1 MLKCPGCNKRVMGQ
15 DLVTGVCSHC
25 GKNLAGTG
33 DSSMTFEKR
42 SGDPTSDTIDPFTVS
57 GVAAASEAGSAQTF
71 ISDEIPEDA
80 QESLRNA
87 ARGESPHPRE
97 AAGSEQTFLSDYS
110 PDESVAGPGPASGS
124 EQTFLSDEF
133 VDSSMDSAP
142 SPFVTASSSHQIQ
155 KPDTGFDSGVSDAD
169 DNASAQTFVSDDFG
183 DDPSATMASDS
194 GLDDSVGDADKTMV
208 SDSFPAVEVQDGSD
222 KTMVSDSFP
231 AVEAQ
236 DGSDKTMVSDD
247 FASVDDVEANM
258 KTYVG
263 DSFDAD
269 ASADAGADRTLVSD
283 NVPESLLKTMESV
296 WGGESEQQGVRPD
309 MTLKAKEARHVKA
322 PKQTLV
328 IKTKSLVESKDLANV
343 IYGGNEPEYELIK
356 VLGEGGMGVVYDAR
370 QTSIDRSVALKM
382 IKGAAATN
390 DKQKAKFLA
399 EVVVTGDLDHP
410 NIVPIYDVGANP
422 QGNLFYAM
430 KKVQGTPWL
439 KVVGKKT
446 LAENLDILMRT
457 ADAIGFAHARGIVH
471 RDLKP
476 ENIMLGEFGEV
487 LVMDWGLAHPLKG
500 FRKSRSITDT
510 ASMGGTPAYMAPE
523 MATGPIDKI
532 CPGSDIYLL
541 GAILYEIL
549 TGTPPHVAKN
559 AMKCLMAAAR
569 NEIAPTDKTGE
580 LVDIALKAMATDPKD
595 RYQDVKELQAAI
607 RDYQSHLESILLSTR
622 AEDDL
627 KEAQQTDDYQHYSRA
642 LFGFQ
647 EAYDLWSGNKRAAT
661 GVSEAKLAYAS
672 SAKRKGD
679 FDLGLSL
686 LDEGNPDHATLRK
699 ELVEA
704 QEDRVARQKRLVFLK
719 RAAMGLVAAVLV
731 IVTGAAAWIRT
742 EQQKAL
748 AEAIRATNAEKLAVA
763 EAERATNAEKVA
775 LNEKSKAEAA
785 AEEEKKAKIIAIAA
799 EKEAVKQREAADAQR
814 KIAVAERLKAESAAE
829 EERKA
834 KLAAEES
841 QKKEEKAKIAAIAAE
856 KEAVAQREKAE
867 LAKQK
872 EEYEAYISK
881 IGLAAS
887 QIDKNAFDAAREVLE
902 TCKPELRNWE
912 WGRLMHLCSQFKRT
926 FDAKSPLD
934 ALAITKDGKLFATG
948 GWDGAARI
956 WDRESG
962 KVLKTLQHGGEY
974 VHAVAFSPDGRFLAT
989 GGNDAA
995 GFIQL
1000 WDLATGLR
1008 IKVLN
1013 GHEDAVLSVAYSKD
1027 GTRLLT
1033 SSYDKTARL
1042 WDVSTGKEIRKFA
1055 GHTWWVWS
1063 AALSPDERRI
1073 VTAGQDGTAI
1083 VWDAVSDKRT
1093 PAFMGHHGPVF
1104 SVAFSPDGKQVVSA
1118 GYDRRVL
1125 AWNPDDVKPFDYKNL
1140 AEGSVVPPANFRA
1153 FDGHADPVR
1162 SVGFSPDGSLLISSS
1177 QDNTVRV
1184 WDFEATQTLKTF
1196 RGHGGRVQA
1205 AAFLSDGKRILSA
1218 SHDNTVREWSIAGYE
1233 EIRTLKGRV
1242 LDGHADAVL
1251 AAAYSQDQ
1259 KQVIT
1264 ASRDRTARTWDAR
1277 TGEPGLTFAEGH
1289 AYLASTAV
1297 FFPGG
1302 RRLLTAAVDNTA
1314 RIWDVG
1320 TGGQLLRL
1328 DRSGRSAAAT
1338 LSHHAKWIATGGDDK
1353 SAQLWDAATGQ
1364 RLKKFEAHLAEVTA
1378 VAFSPD
1384 DRMLATGDTK
1394 GHVKLWNIEEGRVG
1408 AKLDGHSRRISA
1420 ISFSSDGSRVLSA
1433 SGDNTVGQWDVATGK
1448 ELTKLILK
1456 HPDSILTMQPIPG
1469 GNSVITSCA
1478 DHKLRVWSPDEA
1490 KVVQT
1495 IGPFEGDVFSLSVSS
1510 DGTRLLTAN
1519 SEERTVR
1526 LWDLASGREVQ
1537 SPQPSGKLGPLV
1549 DLKLHGGLLWST
1561 AFLPGTDDVLTVGGS
1576 DARLWDVKT
1585 GREKMSFSPHG
1596 AVASARF
1603 STNGDLIVTGS
1614 WDNSA
1619 KIWNAKTGRVIR
1631 KLEGGHTSFVNTA
1644 VFSPDGRF
1652 VLTASDDGT
1661 AKLWNIETGEVTKS
1675 LEGHKDRVRSATFSP
1690 KGDFIVT
1697 TSSDATARL
1706 WKADS
1711 GDFIREYKGHE
1722 YAVLCAE
1729 FSKDGRLLVT
1739 GSEDRTSRVWNVET
1753 AESLLELS
1761 GHTASVTSVGFSPD
1775 MARIITGSQDQAAK
1789 LWDAKASDTKK
1800 GKEIL
1805 TLSHHTEDVTSVT
1818 FSPDGRQVLTGS
1830 RDGTAVIWLSQEWT
1844 NKAGVAVRNER
1855 APDLKPIVR

>member
-1 MLKCPGCNKRVMGQ
+1 MLKCPACHKRVMGQ

-25 GKNLAGTG
+25 GKNLGGSG
-33 DSSMTFEKR
+33 DSSLLFERR
-42 SGDPTSDTIDPFTVS
+42 SGDPSSDTIDPFTVS
-57 GVAAASEAGSAQTF
+57 GAAAAEASKAGSAQTF
-71 ISDEIPEDA
+71 ISDEIPENA
-80 QESLRNA
+80 QASL
-87 ARGESPHPRE
+87 RE
-97 AAGSEQTFLSDYS
+97 AARSQL
-110 PDESVAGPGPASGS
+110 PQPPAASGS
-124 EQTFLSDEF
+124 EQTFLSDYTPDDSAPRPGTGSGSEQTFLSDDF
-133 VDSSMDSAP
+133 VDSSVDSGE
-142 SPFVTASSSHQIQ
+142 SPFATASSSHQLQ
-155 KPDTGFDSGVSDAD
+155 QPDTGFDSRSSDSD
-169 DNASAQTFVSDDFG
+169 ENASAQTFVSDEFSE
-183 DDPSATMASDS
+183 DPSSTMASDS
-194 GLDDSVGDADKTMV
+194 GPDADEDDADQTMA
-208 SDSFPAVEVQDGSD
+208 SDNFPSVEEPGGSD
-222 KTMVSDSFP
+222 KTMVSDEF
-231 AVEAQ
+231 AAA
-236 DGSDKTMVSDD
+236 DD
-247 FASVDDVEANM
+247 AEANM

-263 DSFDAD
+263 DSFDTD
-269 ASADAGADRTLVSD
+269 AAADAGADKTFVSED
-283 NVPESLLKTMESV
+283 VPESLLKTMESV
-296 WGGESEQQGVRPD
+296 WGGESEQEGARPD

-328 IKTKSLVESKDLANV
+328 IKTKSLVESKDMGSV
-343 IYGGNEPEYELIK
+343 VYGGNDPEYELIK
-356 VLGEGGMGVVYDAR
+356 VLGEGGMGIVYDAR
-370 QTSIDRSVALKM
+370 QTSIDRNVALKM

-410 NIVPIYDVGANP
+410 NIVPIYDVGANA
-422 QGNLFYAM
+422 QGNLFYSM

-439 KVVGKKT
+439 KVIDQKS

-457 ADAIGFAHARGIVH
+457 GDAIGFAHARGIVH

-532 CPGSDIYLL
+532 SPASDIYLL

-549 TGTPPHVAKN
+549 TGNPPHVAKN

-580 LVDIALKAMATDPKD
+580 LIEIALKSMATEPKD
-595 RYQDVKELQAAI
+595 RYQDVKGLQAAI
-607 RDYQSHLESILLSTR
+607 RDYQSHSESILLSSR

-627 KEAQQTDDYQHYSRA
+627 KEARQTDDYQHYSRA
-642 LFGFQ
+642 LFGLQ
-647 EAYDLWSGNKRAAT
+647 EAHELWSGNKRAAV
-661 GVSEAKLAYAS
+661 GISEAKLAYAG

-686 LDEGNPDHATLRK
+686 LDEANPDHAILRK
-699 ELVEA
+699 ELVES
-704 QEDRVARQKRLVFLK
+704 QNDRVARQKRLVVLK

-742 EQQKAL
+742 EQQKAV
-748 AEAIRATNAEKLAVA
+748 AEAVRATNAEQ
-763 EAERATNAEKVA
+763 VA

-785 AEEEKKAKIIAIAA
+785 AEEEKKAKIVAIAA

-814 KIAVAERLKAESAAE
+814 QIAVAERMKAEAAAE

-841 QKKEEKAKIAAIAAE
+841 QKKEEKAKFAAIEAE

-867 LAKQK
+867 LAKEK
-872 EEYEAYISK
+872 EEYESYISK

-887 QIDKNAFDAAREVLE
+887 QIDKNAFDAAREVLK

-912 WGRLMHLCSQFKRT
+912 WGRLMHLCSQSERSF
-926 FDAKSPLD
+926 AAQSPLD
-934 ALAITKDGKLFATG
+934 ALAISKDGKRFATG
-948 GWDGAARI
+948 GWDGTARI

-962 KVLKTLQHGGEY
+962 QALQTLKHGGEY
-974 VHAVAFSPDGRFLAT
+974 VHAVAFSPDGQFLAT

-995 GFIQL
+995 GFIQV
-1000 WDLATGLR
+1000 WDIATGLR
-1008 IKVLN
+1008 VKVLK
-1013 GHEDAVLSVAYSKD
+1013 GHEDAVLSIAYSKD
-1027 GTRLLT
+1027 GSRLLS

-1042 WDVSTGKEIRKFA
+1042 WDVASGKEVRKFA

-1063 AALSPDERRI
+1063 AAFSADERRV
-1073 VTAGQDGTAI
+1073 VTSGQDGTAI
-1083 VWDAVSDKRT
+1083 VWDVGSDKRS
-1093 PAFMGHHGPVF
+1093 PAFTGHRGPVF
-1104 SVAFSPDGKQVVSA
+1104 SAAFSPDGRQVVTA

-1125 AWNPDDVKPFDYKNL
+1125 AWSPDDVKPFDYKNL

-1153 FDGHADPVR
+1153 FDGHTDAVR
-1162 SVGFSPDGSLLISSS
+1162 SVGFSPDGSLLLSSS

-1184 WDFEATQTLKTF
+1184 WDFEAAQALKTF

-1205 AAFLSDGKRILSA
+1205 AAFLSDGRRILSA
-1218 SHDNTVREWSIAGYE
+1218 AHDSTVREWSIAGYE

-1259 KQVIT
+1259 TQVIT
-1264 ASRDRTARTWDAR
+1264 ASRDRTARTWNAL
-1277 TGEPGLTFAEGH
+1277 TGEPGLTLAEGH

-1320 TGGQLLRL
+1320 TGGQLFRL

-1353 SAQLWDAATGQ
+1353 SAQLWDASNGR

-1384 DRMLATGDTK
+1384 DRLLATGDTK
-1394 GHVKLWNIEEGRVG
+1394 GRVKLWNIDEGRVV

-1420 ISFSSDGSRVLSA
+1420 IAFLSDGSRVLTA
-1433 SGDNTVGQWDVATGK
+1433 SGDKTIGQWDVATGQ

-1456 HPDSILTMQPIPG
+1456 HPDSILAMQPIPG
-1469 GNSVITSCA
+1469 GDSIVTSCA
-1478 DHKLRVWSPDEA
+1478 DRKLRVWNTGDA
-1490 KVVQT
+1490 KITQT
-1495 IGPFEGDVFSLSVSS
+1495 LGPFEGDIFSLNVSS
-1510 DGTRLLTAN
+1510 DGQRLLTAN

-1526 LWDLASGREVQ
+1526 LWDLESGREVQ
-1537 SPQPSGKLGPLV
+1537 SPQPGGKLGPLV

-1603 STNGDLIVTGS
+1603 SAKGDLIVTGS

-1619 KIWNAKTGRVIR
+1619 KIWNAQTGKVIR

-1644 VFSPDGRF
+1644 VFSPDGQT

-1661 AKLWNIETGEVTKS
+1661 AKLWNVETGEITLS
-1675 LEGHKDRVRSATFSP
+1675 LAGHKDRVRSATYSP
-1690 KGDFIVT
+1690 NGEFIVT

-1706 WKADS
+1706 WKAGS
-1711 GDFIREYKGHE
+1711 GEFVREFQGHE

-1729 FSKDGRLLVT
+1729 FSQDGRWLVT
-1739 GSEDRTSRVWNVET
+1739 GSEDKTSRVWNVET
-1753 AESLLELS
+1753 AENLLSLS

-1775 MARIITGSQDQAAK
+1775 MARVITGSQDQAAK
-1789 LWDAKASDTKK
+1789 LWDAKT

-1805 TLSHHTEDVTSVT
+1805 TLSRHTEDVTSVT

-1830 RDGTAVIWLSQEWT
+1830 RDGTAVIWLSQDWT
-1844 NKAGVAVRNER
+1844 GRAGVAARQESQ
-1855 APDLKPIVR
+1855 PILRPLVP

>member
-1 MLKCPGCNKRVMGQ
+1 MLKCPACNKRVLGQ
-15 DLVTGVCSHC
+15 DLITGICSHC
-25 GKNLAGTG
+25 GKDFGASR
-33 DSSMTFEKR
+33 DSSLSFERR
-42 SGDPTSDTIDPFTVS
+42 SGDPSSDTIDPFTVS
-57 GVAAASEAGSAQTF
+57 GAAAASEAGSAQTF
-71 ISDEIPEDA
+71 MSDEISENA
-80 QESLRNA
+80 QEFLRDA
-87 ARGESPHPRE
+87 APPRRPRPPE
-97 AAGSEQTFLSDYS
+97 AAGSEQTFLSDYN
-110 PDESVAGPGPASGS
+110 PDDSSAAPASAVGS

-133 VDSSMDSAP
+133 VDSSIDSME
-142 SPFVTASSSHQIQ
+142 SPFESASSSHPMQ
-155 KPDTGFDSGVSDAD
+155 KPDTGFSNDSESDEK
-169 DNASAQTFVSDDFG
+169 ASAQTFVSDDFG
-183 DDPSATMASDS
+183 EDPSSTMASDS
-194 GLDDSVGDADKTMV
+194 GPDAEEGDADKTMA
-208 SDSFPAVEVQDGSD
+208 SDNFASVEEQDGSD
-222 KTMVSDSFP
+222 RTMVSDEFAP
-231 AVEAQ
+231 V
-236 DGSDKTMVSDD
+236 DD
-247 FASVDDVEANM
+247 FQANM

-263 DSFDAD
+263 DSFDED
-269 ASADAGADRTLVSD
+269 AADAGADKTFVSED
-283 NVPESLLKTMESV
+283 VPEALLKTMESV
-296 WGGESEQQGVRPD
+296 WGNESEQQGVRPE
-309 MTLKAKEARHVKA
+309 MTMKAKEARHVNT

-328 IKTKSLVESKDLANV
+328 IKTKSLVETKDMANV
-343 IYGGNEPEYELIK
+343 VYGGNDPEYELIK
-356 VLGEGGMGVVYDAR
+356 VLGEGGMGIVYDAR

-410 NIVPIYDVGANP
+410 NIVPIYDVGANA

-439 KVVGKKT
+439 KVVAKKS

-523 MATGPIDKI
+523 MATGPIGKI

-580 LVDIALKAMATDPKD
+580 LIDIAIKSMATEPKD

-607 RDYQSHLESILLSTR
+607 RDYQSHSESILLSTR

-627 KEAQQTDDYQHYSRA
+627 KEAKQTDDYQHYSRA
-642 LFGFQ
+642 LFGVQ
-647 EAYDLWSGNKRAAT
+647 EAHELWSGNKRAAA
-661 GVSEAKLAYAS
+661 GISEAKLAYAD

-686 LDEGNPDHATLRK
+686 LDEANPDHAILRK

-704 QEDRVARQKRLVFLK
+704 QNDRAARQRRLVALK
-719 RAAMGLVAAVLV
+719 RAAVGLVAAVLV

-742 EQQKAL
+742 EQQKAV
-748 AEAIRATNAEKLAVA
+748 AEAVRATKEADRATKAEGVAVAEATRATNAE
-763 EAERATNAEKVA
+763 TVA
-775 LNEKSKAEAA
+775 LNEKSKALTA
-785 AEEEKKAKIIAIAA
+785 AEEEKKAKDAA
-799 EKEAVKQREAADAQR
+799 LAAQEEAVAQR
-814 KIAVAERLKAESAAE
+814 KKAEAAQKLE
-829 EERKA
+829 EKA
-834 KLAAEES
+834 KLAAVES
-841 QKKEEKAKIAAIAAE
+841 QKQEEKAKLD
-856 KEAVAQREKAE
+856 AVAQRKAAE

-872 EEYEAYISK
+872 EEYESYISK

-887 QIDKNAFDAAREVLE
+887 QIDKNAFDAAREVLK

-912 WGRLMHLCSQFKRT
+912 WGRLMHLCSQSERS
-926 FDAKSPLD
+926 FDAQSPLD
-934 ALAITKDGKLFATG
+934 ALAITKDGKRFVTG
-948 GWDGAARI
+948 GWDGTARI

-962 KVLKTLQHGGEY
+962 QILHTLKHGGEY

-989 GGNDAA
+989 GSNDAA
-995 GFIQL
+995 GFIQI
-1000 WDLATGLR
+1000 WDTATGQR
-1008 IKVLN
+1008 VRVIK
-1013 GHEDAVLSVAYSKD
+1013 GHEDAVLSIAYSKD
-1027 GTRLLT
+1027 GSRLLS

-1042 WDVSTGKEIRKFA
+1042 WDVAAGKEVRKFA

-1063 AALSPDERRI
+1063 AAFSADERRV
-1073 VTAGQDGTAI
+1073 VTSGQDGTAI
-1083 VWDAVSDKRT
+1083 VWDVVSDKRS
-1093 PAFMGHHGPVF
+1093 PAFTGHRGPVF
-1104 SVAFSPDGKQVVSA
+1104 SAAFSPDGKQVVTA

-1125 AWNPDDVKPFDYKNL
+1125 AWSPDDVKPFDYKKL
-1140 AEGSVVPPANFRA
+1140 AEGSSVALANFRT
-1153 FDGHADPVR
+1153 FEGHTDAVR
-1162 SVGFSPDGSLLISSS
+1162 SVSFSPDGSLLLSSS

-1184 WDFEATQTLKTF
+1184 WDFATVQALKTF

-1218 SHDNTVREWSIAGYE
+1218 SHDHTVFEWSIAGYE

-1259 KQVIT
+1259 TQVIT
-1264 ASRDRTARTWDAR
+1264 ASRDRTARTWNAL
-1277 TGEPGLTFAEGH
+1277 TGEPGLTLAEGH

-1302 RRLLTAAVDNTA
+1302 KRLLTAAVDNTT
-1314 RIWDVG
+1314 RIWDVE
-1320 TGGQLLRL
+1320 TGGQRFRL

-1353 SAQLWDAATGQ
+1353 SAQLWDASNGE
-1364 RLKKFEAHLAEVTA
+1364 RLKKLEAHLAEVTA

-1384 DRMLATGDTK
+1384 DRLLATGDAK
-1394 GHVKLWNIEEGRVG
+1394 GHVKLWNIEEGRVV
-1408 AKLDGHSRRISA
+1408 AKLTGHSRRISA
-1420 ISFSSDGSRVLSA
+1420 IAFRSDGSRVLTA
-1433 SGDNTVGQWDVATGK
+1433 SGDNTVGQWDVTTGQ

-1456 HPDSILTMQPIPG
+1456 HPDGILAMQSIPG
-1469 GNSVITSCA
+1469 SDSVVTSCA
-1478 DHKLRVWSPDEA
+1478 DRKLRVWSTGDA
-1490 KVVQT
+1490 KIVQT
-1495 IGPFEGDVFSLSVSS
+1495 LGPFDGEIFSLSVSS
-1510 DGTRLLTAN
+1510 DGQRLLAAN
-1519 SEERTVR
+1519 SEDRTVR
-1526 LWDLASGREVQ
+1526 LWDLESGREVQ
-1537 SPQPSGKLGPLV
+1537 SPQPGGKLGPLV

-1603 STNGDLIVTGS
+1603 SPKGDLIVTGS

-1619 KIWNAKTGRVIR
+1619 KIWNAQTGQVIR

-1661 AKLWNIETGEVTKS
+1661 AKLWNVESGEVAKT

-1690 KGDFIVT
+1690 TGEFIVT
-1697 TSSDATARL
+1697 TSSDTTARL

-1711 GDFIREYKGHE
+1711 GEFVREFKGHG

-1729 FSKDGRLLVT
+1729 FSKDGRWLAT
-1739 GSEDRTSRVWNVET
+1739 GSEDKTSCVWNVET
-1753 AESLLELS
+1753 AENLLTLS

-1775 MARIITGSQDQAAK
+1775 MARVITGSQDQAAK
-1789 LWDAKASDTKK
+1789 LWDATT

-1805 TLSHHTEDVTSVT
+1805 TLSRHTEDVTSVM

-1830 RDGTAVIWLSQEWT
+1830 RDGTAVIWLSQGW
-1844 NKAGVAVRNER
+1844 KDMPGVAVHNER
-1855 APDLKPIVR
+1855 LPSTKPRVK